1 MSSRLLALGS
11 RDVHYDYYCISSM
24 NCSCMCSLSLVKRY
38 ALEPGH
44 VLVPL
49 VPSQGMLLPEEVS
62 I

>member
-1 MSSRLLALGS
+1 
-11 RDVHYDYYCISSM
+11 M
-24 NCSCMCSLSLVKRY
+24 NCSCMCSLSVVKRY
-38 ALEPGH
+38 ALELGH